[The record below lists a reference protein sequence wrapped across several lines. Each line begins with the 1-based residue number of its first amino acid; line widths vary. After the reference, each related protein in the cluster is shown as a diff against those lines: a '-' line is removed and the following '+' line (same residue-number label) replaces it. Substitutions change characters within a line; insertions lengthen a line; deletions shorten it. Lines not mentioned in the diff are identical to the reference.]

1 MSYIAVIGGGGWGTT
16 LAYLLSNKGYDVSVW
31 VYEEDL
37 AEEMKRTRVNSL
49 YLPEIKLPE
58 NIRISHRIDEVIDK
72 TRYIVNAVPAQYTR
86 SVFKQALSY
95 ISESDEATIISVSK
109 GIERGTLLTISSV
122 LREVTGREVAV
133 LSGPSF
139 AREVIKNLPTA
150 VTLATED
157 KNTGFILQEVFN
169 TDNFRVYTHDDVLG
183 VEVGGALKNVMAIAS
198 GISDSLGL
206 GHNARAA
213 LITRGLVEMTRLGV
227 AMGARERTFSGLS
240 GLGDLVLTCTS
251 PLSRNYTLG
260 IKLGQGIKLEDI
272 LTQTKSVIEGV
283 ETAESAFEL
292 SKKYNMEM
300 PIVEQVYKI
309 IYEGKDPVLTVK
321 DLMSRPL
328 RAEFY
333 V

>member
-1 MSYIAVIGGGGWGTT
+1 
-16 LAYLLSNKGYDVSVW
+16 
-31 VYEEDL
+31 
-37 AEEMKRTRVNSL
+37 
-49 YLPEIKLPE
+49 
-58 NIRISHRIDEVIDK
+58 
-72 TRYIVNAVPAQYTR
+72 
-86 SVFKQALSY
+86 
-95 ISESDEATIISVSK
+95 
-109 GIERGTLLTISSV
+109 
-122 LREVTGREVAV
+122 
-133 LSGPSF
+133 
-139 AREVIKNLPTA
+139 
-150 VTLATED
+150 
-157 KNTGFILQEVFN
+157 
-169 TDNFRVYTHDDVLG
+169 
-183 VEVGGALKNVMAIAS
+183 
-198 GISDSLGL
+198 
-206 GHNARAA
+206 
-213 LITRGLVEMTRLGV
+213 MTRLGV
-227 AMGARERTFSGLS
+227 AMGARERTLSGLS

-272 LTQTKSVIEGV
+272 LSQTKSVIEGV